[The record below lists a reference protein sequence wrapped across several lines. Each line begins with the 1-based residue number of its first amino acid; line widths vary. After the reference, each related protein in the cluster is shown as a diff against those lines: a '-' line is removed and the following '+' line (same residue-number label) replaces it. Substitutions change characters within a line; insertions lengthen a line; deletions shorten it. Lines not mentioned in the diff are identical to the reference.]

1 MPAQKRTTAK
11 RSSVT
16 RQPARAAGGRIGTP
30 LTPARRRQ
38 LSRDLGKVVA
48 FVSGA
53 PARSRQG
60 ELAAAAD
67 FPSFVAGL
75 IDGVFQAIVQA
86 SIQQM
91 EAYGDLLKGVARS
104 ADQFAKDNVSADRA
118 RDWLSRT
125 YTQLSDD
132 EDDSDDENHRGSGSK
147 RPPQGRKRRRLTP
160 AEQRALVGAVTLLGI
175 DRLLLPRGQRGADSK
190 PR

>member
-1 MPAQKRTTAK
+1 
-11 RSSVT
+11 
-16 RQPARAAGGRIGTP
+16 
-30 LTPARRRQ
+30 
-38 LSRDLGKVVA
+38 
-48 FVSGA
+48 
-53 PARSRQG
+53 
-60 ELAAAAD
+60 
-67 FPSFVAGL
+67 
-75 IDGVFQAIVQA
+75 
-86 SIQQM
+86 M

-104 ADQFAKDNVSADRA
+104 ADQFAKDHVSADHA

-132 EDDSDDENHRGSGSK
+132 EDDSDNEDGRGSGST

-175 DRLLLPRGQRGADSK
+175 DRLLLPRRKRGAGSK